1 MDFKKTSQSPKKSI
15 RRMRDWYE
23 RMRNSFDSFTLK
35 LLSNFHVLLDV
46 SISMN
51 YNVMLQKKLKRR
63 L

>member
-1 MDFKKTSQSPKKSI
+1 MDFKKTSQSRKKSI

-46 SISMN
+46 CPF
-51 YNVMLQKKLKRR
+51 L
-63 L
+63 